1 MQTIEIRSNIA
12 GRLRKIREGVVYQNI
27 TSVIGELA
35 QNSQRAKANTVT
47 IELHDDYLMFADD
60 GVGCDDP
67 QVVFELDYS
76 GFGIGFGEGFSSVFS
91 IADELT
97 VLSKTWSVTLDVVK
111 IMETGNFNIEVKPI
125 APVDGFTVSMKG
137 EKIRQHRNELQTFIR
152 ETAALLPMK
161 VIFNGEEVE
170 KIDLMKQLPRR
181 KRVDFTYPVDNE
193 LFSGVMT
200 PGLWEDFR
208 LYYENRVVCDHWVQ
222 GAYGNIILKPN
233 AVTLKAPDR
242 RDLVHDEKY
251 RRFMEK
257 VKEEIANMYREFIQ
271 VATEEELEEF
281 SDVICQYL
289 DVQDYVDVLTF
300 DGEMDY
306 DIVKKKEEQDEE
318 EEVSLDF
325 FHEEVNEQLD
335 FSAVS
340 EGRVET
346 DTTRVSSPQAN
357 GALRS
362 MIRKMVKKP
371 RVVDIKKTPK
381 MVWIRAADIP
391 AHREELDELE
401 YYGFKILIAKN
412 VLYEKAFQFLNIP
425 CIKSLSKDTVKESTV
440 KNVELKTKKE
450 ARFMAL
456 LKKIEKH
463 YDIEGTFRIADL
475 SMEIRHMV
483 DGRVVE
489 REKYKVEGL
498 CKGAHIYLDR
508 KSLEFPKYKVS
519 KWDSPTITVDDLKF
533 LMRNLD
539 TIAHELAHLLGGIDC
554 ADNTPQHRELQAK
567 ISREIA
573 DLF

>member
-35 QNSQRAKANTVT
+35 QNSQRAKANKVI
-47 IELHDDYLMFADD
+47 IELHDDYLLFADD
-60 GVGCDDP
+60 GVGCDEP
-67 QVVFELDYS
+67 QAVFELDYS

-111 IMETGNFNIEVKPI
+111 MMETGDFNIEVKPI

-137 EKIRQHRNELQTFIR
+137 EKIRQYHDELKAFIK
-152 ETAALLPMK
+152 ETASLLPMK
-161 VIFNGEEVE
+161 VLFNGEEVE
-170 KIDLMKQLPRR
+170 KVDLMEKLPNW
-181 KRVDFTYPVDNE
+181 KRVNFTYKADNE
-193 LFSGVMT
+193 LFTAVMT

-208 LYYENRVVCDHWVQ
+208 LYYENRVVCDQWVQ
-222 GAYGNIILKPN
+222 GAFGNIILKPN

-242 RDLVHDEKY
+242 RALVHDDKY
-251 RRFMEK
+251 QRFIAK
-257 VKEEIANMYREFIQ
+257 VKEEIANMYREFIH

-289 DVQDYVDVLTF
+289 DVSEYVDVLTF

-306 DIVKKKEEQDEE
+306 AIVKKKEEQDEE

-325 FHEEVNEQLD
+325 FQEEVNTELD
-335 FSAVS
+335 FSDV
-340 EGRVET
+340 EGRVEE
-346 DTTRVSSPQAN
+346 DTTSVTSPNAN
-357 GALRS
+357 GAIRS
-362 MIRKMVKKP
+362 MLRNLVKKP
-371 RVVDIKKTPK
+371 KVTDIKKTPK
-381 MVWIRAADIP
+381 MVWVRAADIP

-425 CIKSLSKDTVKESTV
+425 CIQQLSKDTVKESTV

-456 LKKIEKH
+456 LRKIEKH
-463 YDIEGTFRIADL
+463 FGIEGAFRIADL
-475 SMEIRHMV
+475 SMEIRHIV

-489 REKYKVEGL
+489 REKHKVEGL
-498 CKGAHIYLDR
+498 CRGEHIYLDR
-508 KSLEFPKYKVS
+508 KSLEFPKYKVT
-519 KWDSPTITVDDLKF
+519 KWDSPTITVNDLKF
-533 LMRNLD
+533 LMRNLN
-539 TIAHELAHLLGGIDC
+539 TIAHELAHLLGGVEC
-554 ADNTPQHRELQAK
+554 ADNTPEHAQAQAK